1 MNSTATWDPELKK
14 QCQSNQFREEEKNAI
29 AFLKG
34 SSVLKKLKWCK
45 QLHFRC
51 TYVLR
56 GITVTCPLPIQD
68 VLMPSEV
75 VVIKVKPIM
84 IILCTK
90 MIMIITIDPE
100 LIWSTAQSRT
110 GCTHSALISLWCW
123 WWAYLIFVIL
133 FTHSQFEANKILK
146 WVNSRQN
153 CVQNFTLC
161 APILPWYHCDDGH
174 EEENEGREITRLTYN
189 CAHLRSTKE
198 SLTFQYDIWWYW
210 VSRRQYWL
218 VLGGIGSV

>member
-110 GCTHSALISLWCW
+110 GCTHSALVKHYDDCHENM
-123 WWAYLIFVIL
+123 IFVIFFL
-133 FTHSQFEANKILK
+133 CNLRPMI
-146 WVNSRQN
+146 
-153 CVQNFTLC
+153 FTL
-161 APILPWYHCDDGH
+161 
-174 EEENEGREITRLTYN
+174 
-189 CAHLRSTKE
+189 E
-198 SLTFQYDIWWYW
+198 SE
-210 VSRRQYWL
+210 
-218 VLGGIGSV
+218 